1 MDFNAEGTKISL
13 IHFTGRFE
21 VLDVESNECLFKYDT
36 KQSSKCNF
44 YLLNTAIALNF
55 VCKTNKKT
63 GIVEA
68 AGIQL
73 WEVRS

>member
-36 KQSSKCNF
+36 KQASKCN
-44 YLLNTAIALNF
+44 LLSPQYSNCLEF
-55 VCKTNKKT
+55 CLKNK
-63 GIVEA
+63 
-68 AGIQL
+68 
-73 WEVRS
+73 